1 MDKNSARHLAF
12 KELERLSGK
21 SMDEIDI
28 GVETLAS
35 LKIDL
40 EQFLNGVVAATR
52 RGLIV
57 HDYERDS
64 IQTILDRT
72 M

>member
-1 MDKNSARHLAF
+1 MDKKSARIVAL
-12 KELERLSGK
+12 KELERLSCK
-21 SMDEIDI
+21 PMEEIDI

-40 EQFLNGVVAATR
+40 EQFLNAVVPANR

-57 HDYERDS
+57 HDYEHDS

>member
-1 MDKNSARHLAF
+1 MDKNSARHVAL
-12 KELERLSGK
+12 KELERLTGK
-21 SMDEIDI
+21 PKEEIEI

-40 EQFLNGVVAATR
+40 EQFLNAVVAATR

-57 HDYERDS
+57 HDYKHNS